1 VKSFFRDGRF
11 RFVIKIKKGEMPM
24 ARRVRK
30 IALDIG
36 VTSFVEN
43 YRIRAYHGVLRY
55 AREHTSWRLLFNVRS
70 FSLTLKFR
78 KYEDLL
84 ELGADGMIFLDSDP
98 WVLDRIRDLGLPA
111 VSLTNVPEGYDFPS
125 SLSDD
130 FEVGRIAGDHFI
142 ERGFRYFGFTG
153 SDRNLWARQRL
164 AGFRERLALHG
175 YDCEVF
181 SYDPDA
187 TDNTDADLKIARAM
201 RHWVQKIPK
210 PVGILGE
217 NDTRALH
224 ILEACQS
231 LELEIP
237 NAVAILGVDN
247 NQMICESR
255 LPSLSSVEQNTE
267 LVGYEAAALLDR
279 LLSNRKLTER
289 QVVVPPKG
297 IVTRMSSDILA
308 VDDQAVAK
316 GLLYIRDNLGEQF
329 GISDVVRA
337 SGVSRSNLEHR
348 FRDRLHRSIN
358 TEIRQRRLAKA
369 RNLLLDTMLSLEE
382 IARLSGFRRATYFS
396 NIFQDEYGLSPGAWR
411 RKNRSLP

>member
-1 VKSFFRDGRF
+1 
-11 RFVIKIKKGEMPM
+11 
-24 ARRVRK
+24 
-30 IALDIG
+30 
-36 VTSFVEN
+36 
-43 YRIRAYHGVLRY
+43 
-55 AREHTSWRLLFNVRS
+55 
-70 FSLTLKFR
+70 
-78 KYEDLL
+78 
-84 ELGADGMIFLDSDP
+84 
-98 WVLDRIRDLGLPA
+98 
-111 VSLTNVPEGYDFPS
+111 
-125 SLSDD
+125 
-130 FEVGRIAGDHFI
+130 
-142 ERGFRYFGFTG
+142 
-153 SDRNLWARQRL
+153 
-164 AGFRERLALHG
+164 
-175 YDCEVF
+175 
-181 SYDPDA
+181 
-187 TDNTDADLKIARAM
+187 
-201 RHWVQKIPK
+201 
-210 PVGILGE
+210 
-217 NDTRALH
+217 
-224 ILEACQS
+224 
-231 LELEIP
+231 
-237 NAVAILGVDN
+237 
-247 NQMICESR
+247 MICESR